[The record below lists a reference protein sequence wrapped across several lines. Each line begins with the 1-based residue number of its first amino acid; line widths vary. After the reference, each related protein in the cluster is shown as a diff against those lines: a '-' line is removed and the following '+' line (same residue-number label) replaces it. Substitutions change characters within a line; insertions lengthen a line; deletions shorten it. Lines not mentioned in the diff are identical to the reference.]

1 MCFKSPL
8 VSRYSST
15 ATRGFSPKSVTGG
28 VIVCPYWH
36 FLYWHPFVLN
46 VASSPATVLRPST
59 CLTPPDASL
68 TGTCIGISLLL
79 SLSQDRDLGG
89 DNKGTPPVCAGS
101 RSVLTI
107 NPPKRTQRC
116 PYLRALPSLAST
128 ECGQCDQMCVNLW

>member
-1 MCFKSPL
+1 MSPL
-8 VSRYSST
+8 ALQPCCALARALPRLT
-15 ATRGFSPKSVTGG
+15 
-28 VIVCPYWH
+28 
-36 FLYWHPFVLN
+36 HP
-46 VASSPATVLRPST
+46 LRAP
-59 CLTPPDASL
+59 
-68 TGTCIGISLLL
+68 
-79 SLSQDRDLGG
+79 DRDLGG